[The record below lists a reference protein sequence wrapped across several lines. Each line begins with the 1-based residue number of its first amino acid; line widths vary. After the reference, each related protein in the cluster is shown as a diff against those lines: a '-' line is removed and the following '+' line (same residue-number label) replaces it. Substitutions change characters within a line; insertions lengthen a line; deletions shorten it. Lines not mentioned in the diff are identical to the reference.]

1 MDVRITLKYIYFFR
15 FKWKKIAFMYERE
28 DLNELAG
35 TRSCQLMLSSVIEF
49 VKTDMTTRDDGD
61 IQLAKVTYRQYF
73 LNSVGTNYAS
83 KYLLFCA

>member
-1 MDVRITLKYIYFFR
+1 MPVLFR
-15 FKWKKIAFMYERE
+15 FKWNKIAFMYERE

-49 VKTDMTTRDDGD
+49 IKTDMTLRDDGD
-61 IQLAKVTYRQYF
+61 IQLANVTYRQYF

-83 KYLLFCA
+83 KYLLSISHENSAN